1 MVSMN
6 KNNITLGPKALDVV
20 SRLTYEGIRI
30 ITKEQFDNKFAKD
43 LVVRKVL
50 EQLKKKKII
59 SSITRGVY
67 LFSPIDSLPNGRAIN
82 EYYIPN
88 YIFPKKNY
96 YIGFTSQYN
105 SYGFTEQVP
114 QWVFVINTSINGSRK
129 ILGITFKFVRV
140 SPDRMY
146 GIEKRDIL
154 GTEVLFS
161 DLERTLV
168 DLFYYPGP
176 VGNLLSIYEVLN
188 EQIKDDKINLDKFID
203 YAARFP
209 NVSVRKKIGYG
220 LEMLKVPD
228 ERLKP
233 LLDSVA
239 ATAYNVLFE
248 SKSRAGKYNSKW
260 KAIINMPPLVRDPYN
275 ESEEEFEERKRR
287 LTDIR

>member
-6 KNNITLGPKALDVV
+6 EKNISLGPKELEVV

-30 ITKEQFDNKFAKD
+30 ITKEEFDKRFAKD
-43 LVVRKVL
+43 LIVRKVL
-50 EQLKKKKII
+50 EQLKKKNII
-59 SSITRGVY
+59 ASITRGVY

-96 YIGFTSQYN
+96 YIGYTSQYN

-114 QWVFVINTSINGSRK
+114 QWVFVLNTSINNTRK
-129 ILGITFKFVRV
+129 ILGVTFKFIKV
-140 SPDRMY
+140 SPERMY
-146 GIEKRDIL
+146 GIEKRDIR

-161 DLERTLV
+161 DIERTLV

-176 VGNLLSIYEVLN
+176 VGDLLSIYEVLN
-188 EQIKDDKINLDKFID
+188 EQIQNNKIDLDKFIY
-203 YAARFP
+203 YAVKFP
-209 NVSVRKKIGYG
+209 NISVRKKIGYG
-220 LEMLKVPD
+220 LEMLNVPE

-239 ATAYNVLFE
+239 NTTFTLLYE

-260 KAIINMPPLVRDPYN
+260 RAIINTPPVVRDLYN

-287 LTDIR
+287 LTNVR